1 MAFDTV
7 TVIGVG
13 TLGGFTAEAIA
24 NLDSIEKLIII
35 DDDVVEQKN
44 LKNSIYRQIDLDTAK
59 VDALKD
65 IILQR
70 HYDIEVWAF
79 QTKYIEGVTKL
90 PEKGLVIDCRDFTY
104 NRGDEI
110 DARFYISSR
119 YLMGDFRKNVCYLEP
134 QEGRYITELSRQDLK
149 YAASMISMMIE
160 NNVMVNLIKSQSIQ
174 KYELDCVKHIDKPQ
188 CDIVYDS
195 MHGDEK
201 FVNLSENILPI
212 IGENQDNEVTV
223 FVGSKMD
230 PIIQE
235 HLPVKTFNDSKDII
249 QRLSSIVASQTDFKH
264 FVVSVFKEGCII
276 YIELIP
282 ETGAA

>member
-24 NLDSIEKLIII
+24 NLESTEKLIIV

-44 LKNSIYRQIDLDTAK
+44 LKNSIYRPIDIDTAK

-65 IILQR
+65 IILHQN
-70 HYDIEVWAF
+70 YDVEIWAF
-79 QTKYIEGVTKL
+79 QTKYIEGVTKI
-90 PEKGLVIDCRDFTY
+90 PDKGLVIDCRDFTY
-104 NRGDEI
+104 NRNNEI

-134 QEGRYITELSRQDLK
+134 QEGRYIVELTRQDLR
-149 YAASMISMMIE
+149 YAASIISMMIE
-160 NNVMVNLIKSQSIQ
+160 NNVITKLINNQTVQ
-174 KYELDCVKHIDKPQ
+174 KYELDCVKHIDKTQ

-195 MHGDEK
+195 IPGNEK
-201 FVNLSENILPI
+201 FVNLTETLLPI
-212 IGENQDNEVTV
+212 IGENQDKAVTV
-223 FVGSKMD
+223 FVGSKVD
-230 PIIQE
+230 PIVQQLI
-235 HLPVKTFNDSKDII
+235 PAKTFNDSRDIV
-249 QRLSSIVASQTDFKH
+249 QQLSSIVAYQKDFNH
-264 FVVSVFKEGCII
+264 FVISFFREENNI